1 MYKIGIVGYGKMGIL
16 HGALVNGSKKAR
28 VVAVCDKSWVM
39 RFGIK
44 KVILS

>member
-1 MYKIGIVGYGKMGIL
+1 MLRVGIIGYGKMGIL
-16 HGALVNGSKKAR
+16 HGALVNGTQKAK

-44 KVILS
+44 KVYP